1 MLKKFILFCVV
12 LLIAAPAYATP
23 IGVFDFADDV
33 GRDAGKC
40 VGYGITQ
47 YVATD
52 EYRITA
58 SGADIYGKDD
68 GFHFAYKQ
76 MTGDVKVTMKGEW
89 IMAPDGWS
97 KMGPMIRNGT
107 PGNIASNA
115 VNYFMLTRRDY
126 KRVTLQKRDAVGDNS
141 GKILEIKNQP
151 PVALGIQRV
160 TSGAYTIIQGLADFG
175 SGWVSN
181 GMKIGPAID
190 EEALFGVAVTGHKN
204 GVKDGMA
211 QAKITD
217 VVYDT
222 SPSLLG
228 VVDIPEAARVDVCPT
243 EISGFKTR
251 TIKAGQGTDLGGDRW
266 TESYPKMNEIL
277 DTGFIGATAGVVDFA
292 SSRIEQYVNFADGGD
307 GFAFKE
313 GNGFP
318 SHSYPG
324 IDPEPVRIA
333 PADTS
338 YGDVDPPGGDDHFA
352 GEALGCIFLT
362 EGLHIFGAKGDDGA
376 QLKIGDELV
385 GQTTGWNNT
394 GQWLVNAA
402 VEGWY
407 PLEARFF
414 EIGGGADWELYEW
427 LPDGTKILLNDTAAG
442 GAPVLVPEPAT
453 IALLGFGGL
462 TLLRIRKKR

>member
-1 MLKKFILFCVV
+1 MLKKFILICVV
-12 LLIAAPAYATP
+12 LFFSASAFATP
-23 IGVFDFADDV
+23 IGVFDYADDV
-33 GRDAGKC
+33 GRADGKC

-47 YVATD
+47 YVAAD

-58 SGADIYGKDD
+58 SGADIWGNQD
-68 GFHFAYKQ
+68 GFHLAYKQ
-76 MTGDVKVTMKGEW
+76 MTGDVRLTMKGEF
-89 IMAPDGWS
+89 IMAPDGWT

-107 PGNIASNA
+107 PGNIASDA
-115 VNYFMLTRRDY
+115 VNYLMLTRRGYD
-126 KRVTLQKRDAVGDNS
+126 RVTLQERATAGGGS
-141 GKILEIKNQP
+141 GKILEIKNQA

-160 TSGAYTIIQGLADFG
+160 TSGAYTVIQGLADFG
-175 SGWVSN
+175 SGWQPH
-181 GMKIGPAID
+181 GLKINPAID
-190 EEALFGVAVTGHKN
+190 DEALFGVALTAHKN
-204 GVKDGMA
+204 GVNDGMA

-228 VVDIPEAARVDVCPT
+228 VVDIPEAAKVDVCPT
-243 EISGFKTR
+243 QISGFIVR
-251 TIKAGQGTDLGGDRW
+251 TIKAGAGTNFDGDRW

-277 DTGFIGATAGVVDFA
+277 DTGSIGGTAGVVDFPPGH
-292 SSRIEQYVNFADGGD
+292 RIEQFINFDDGGD
-307 GFAFKE
+307 GLKFNA

-324 IDPEPVRIA
+324 IDSGPVAIA

-338 YGDVDPPGGDDHFA
+338 KGDGDNQFA
-352 GEALGCIFLT
+352 AEALGCIYLT
-362 EGLHIFGAKGDDGA
+362 QGLHIFGGQGDDGA
-376 QLKIGDELV
+376 QLKIGDVLV
-385 GQTTGWNNT
+385 GQTTSWGSE

-414 EIGGGADWELYEW
+414 EQGGGAPWEMYEW
-427 LPDGTKILLNDTAAG
+427 LPDGTRILLNDVAAG
-442 GAPVLVPEPAT
+442 GSPVLVPEPAT

-462 TLLRIRKKR
+462 SLLRIRKKR